1 MKSFLEFIIGLFSK
15 KDKGQNNE
23 SSVTN
28 VVEKDKEKAKEK
40 PVVEEKKEV
49 KSWNFTKEE
58 ILKKSGVKY
67 EDLPDTHKKNLDLLV
82 EKINELGKRVP
93 DNLKG
98 SRKCNSGYRSPEDQ
112 YRIYKQRAKNKQ
124 APFEDGIYIQSKV
137 PITNHMKGGAIDLN
151 DPDDTLDE
159 WLESEDGKKV
169 VKELDLYIENR
180 KYTKGWAHVQV
191 IRTKSGNRYFIPY

>member
-1 MKSFLEFIIGLFSK
+1 MKSILEFILSLFSK
-15 KDKGQNNE
+15 KRRPKYDINVSN
-23 SSVTN
+23 VT
-28 VVEKDKEKAKEK
+28 EKTKEKIMKK
-40 PVVEEKKEV
+40 PVVEETKEV

-82 EKINELGKRVP
+82 EKINKLGKMVP

-98 SRKCNSGYRSPEDQ
+98 PRKCNSGYRSPEDQ

>member
-1 MKSFLEFIIGLFSK
+1 MKSILEFILSLFSK
-15 KDKGQNNE
+15 KRRPKYDINVSN
-23 SSVTN
+23 VT
-28 VVEKDKEKAKEK
+28 EKTEEKIMEK
-40 PVVEEKKEV
+40 PVVEETKEV

-82 EKINELGKRVP
+82 EKINKLGKMVP

-98 SRKCNSGYRSPEDQ
+98 PRKCNSGYRSPEDQ

-159 WLESEDGKKV
+159 WLETEDGKKV

>member
-1 MKSFLEFIIGLFSK
+1 MKKVLSIILSLFSK
-15 KDKGQNNE
+15 KKDNE
-23 SSVTN
+23 SSITN
-28 VVEKDKEKAKEK
+28 VVEKDKEKAKEN
-40 PVVEEKKEV
+40 PVVEETKEV

-98 SRKCNSGYRSPEDQ
+98 PRKCNSGYRSPEDQ

-124 APFEDGIYIQSKV
+124 APFEDGVYVQSKV

-169 VKELDLYIENR
+169 VKELDLYIENK
-180 KYTKGWAHVQV
+180 KYTKGWAHIQV